1 MQQLPPLCFPHFPLP
16 FSGEFRFL
24 GLYTGIFLYNH
35 FFIQK
40 GPDFGKNIGKS
51 RRFLV
56 TLPLTG
62 GGLGYIIGMY
72 V

>member
-1 MQQLPPLCFPHFPLP
+1 MQRLPPLCFSHFPLP

-24 GLYTGIFLYNH
+24 GLYTSIFLCNH

-40 GPDFGKNIGKS
+40 VPIFGKNIGKT

-56 TLPLTG
+56 SLPLTDEV
-62 GGLGYIIGMY
+62 LPAI

>member
-1 MQQLPPLCFPHFPLP
+1 MQQLPPLCFSHFPLP

-56 TLPLTG
+56 TFPLTG